1 MYSHFVPIQ
10 PEGDRKVWKPI
21 PTGGWLPATM
31 DEFTDPEAEFVSQNI
46 DLESYEQFSQLQSVV
61 SMVKTGPKQ
70 GYFLSNVTIGEGLTR
85 VWRNWLLER
94 VECPASETLSE
105 EEHRKKLLWSSI
117 HEHTGLRLRVNER
130 HEVAAPVLRARD
142 EDENLGYTLHYEGMS
157 SLSEKGR
164 VMQMLMRCR
173 TGDKNVPDASCDR
186 AVVGAGGEA

>member
-1 MYSHFVPIQ
+1 MYSHFVPRQ

-31 DEFTDPEAEFVSQNI
+31 DEFIDPQAEFVSQNI

-61 SMVKTGPKQ
+61 SMVKTGPRQ

-94 VECPASETLSE
+94 AECPTSETLSE
-105 EEHRKKLLWSSI
+105 EEQRKKLLWSSI

-130 HEVAAPVLRARD
+130 HEVAAPILRFRD

-157 SLSEKGR
+157 SESDGFR
-164 VMQMLMRCR
+164 
-173 TGDKNVPDASCDR
+173 SCKF
-186 AVVGAGGEA
+186 